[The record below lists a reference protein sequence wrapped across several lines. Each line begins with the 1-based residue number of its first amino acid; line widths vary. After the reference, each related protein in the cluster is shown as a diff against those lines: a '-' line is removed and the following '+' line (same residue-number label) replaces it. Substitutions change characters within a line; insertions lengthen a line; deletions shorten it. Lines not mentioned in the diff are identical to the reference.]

1 MFPFICAWLTWID
14 LYTSAKNNA
23 ADDLDDNIIFL
34 IVIPFIVSIIIML
47 YMYNLYCVMT
57 KTLIYLYKT
66 DVHGLSS
73 RLTTN
78 LISGTPVL
86 FILALEQIKF
96 SYAFTAE
103 LAGDMCKYI
112 PNATEVLDPGGWI
125 RLPNEE
131 GQWKN
136 CIDQVDKYYPDTVI
150 TTNEAMLLF
159 SISEYMDCSLA
170 IVANIFQ
177 MIEYFLLILQ
187 TQVLIRVCRISM
199 NDVIHLN
206 VSKLEFIVAIFTILR
221 LLIVV
226 LFSTL
231 SIEHFNLKTFRL
243 LGNILQTSYL
253 IIVLLSVLLIYQ
265 IVRNSY
271 KQEVL
276 LLMMASGGEGGKG
289 GKHQILD
296 SSNGEDDKNNNV
308 VKKMNS
314 HAQIVRKRKL
324 RNSMMVVK
332 VV

>member
-1 MFPFICAWLTWID
+1 
-14 LYTSAKNNA
+14 
-23 ADDLDDNIIFL
+23 
-34 IVIPFIVSIIIML
+34 
-47 YMYNLYCVMT
+47 MT

-112 PNATEVLDPGGWI
+112 PNATEVLDTGGWI

-136 CIDQVDKYYPDTVI
+136 CFDQVDKYYPDTVI